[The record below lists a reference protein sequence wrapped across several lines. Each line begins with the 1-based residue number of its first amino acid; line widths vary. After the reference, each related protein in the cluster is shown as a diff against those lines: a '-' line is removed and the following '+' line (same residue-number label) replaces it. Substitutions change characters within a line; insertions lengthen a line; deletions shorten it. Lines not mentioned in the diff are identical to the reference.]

1 MEDKEDQAVLAP
13 RASQGT
19 RGIPGGIPAGGDS
32 ALRLPRGTTRGSR
45 RMADPRHMSP
55 SRRLGIGTEEN
66 GVRRTAFP
74 LALTGSRR
82 GHNIVLLS
90 GRGSQFIRP
99 KEEDLS

>member
-1 MEDKEDQAVLAP
+1 MEDWEDEAVLAP

-32 ALRLPRGTTRGSR
+32 ALGPPRGINGGGR
-45 RMADPRHMSP
+45 RTAGPKPMSP
-55 SRRLGIGTEEN
+55 SRRLLSGEN
-66 GVRRTAFP
+66 GVRRPAFP
-74 LALTGSRR
+74 LDLTGSRR